1 MTDERKA
8 QHQLQ
13 LASEAFHRGDQR
25 ASLEA
30 YTKAFLAAPPRWE
43 HRYYS
48 FAGACSL
55 LEGEDVAE
63 ESTNVKSND
72 RDMVFLKVVAMA
84 TSIIHS
90 MLHVTFSSGHLQGR
104 PRVAFNSCSRGVYT
118 RLVQVKC

>member
-13 LASEAFHRGDQR
+13 LAGEDFHRGDQR

-30 YTKAFLAAPPRWE
+30 YKKAFLAAPPRWQ

-55 LEGEDVAE
+55 LEGEDLAE
-63 ESTNVKSND
+63 ESANVKSND
-72 RDMVFLKVVAMA
+72 RDMVFLKV
-84 TSIIHS
+84 
-90 MLHVTFSSGHLQGR
+90 R
-104 PRVAFNSCSRGVYT
+104 PCCCGSVRTEWLLVYTLRRVVVAFAS
-118 RLVQVKC
+118 LK